1 MSQEIEVYKNNIQ
14 AFMRIVASL
23 SLASDTLIG
32 PAAKALMY
40 QSGKEMG
47 KAEAKKL
54 DRTDDLLKALAM
66 LDDAEHGVW
75 HIEPWADDGATS
87 YIVEQDSSKIAR
99 LIFRECPIRQV
110 CLTHGI
116 PQDGALCRITHGLF
130 AGMMGE
136 IMDKR
141 VELKVEH
148 PGPNACKKI
157 VEIKEANNHHGRD

>member
-1 MSQEIEVYKNNIQ
+1 MTEGIDVYKNNVQ

-66 LDDAEHGVW
+66 LDEAERGVW
-75 HIEPWADDGATS
+75 HIEPWADDGAS
-87 YIVEQDSSKIAR
+87 SFIVEQDGSHVAH

-116 PQDGALCRITHGLF
+116 AQDGAICRITHGLF

-136 IMDKR
+136 IMNKR
-141 VELKVEH
+141 IEVKVEH
-148 PGPNACKKI
+148 AGPNACKKV
-157 VEIKEANNHHGRD
+157 VEIKELSSSHA

>member
-1 MSQEIEVYKNNIQ
+1 MSEEIEVYKNNIQ
-14 AFMRIVASL
+14 TFMRIVASL

-47 KAEAKKL
+47 KAEGKKL

-66 LDDAEHGVW
+66 LDDAEQGVW
-75 HIEPWADDGATS
+75 QIEPWADDGATS
-87 YIVEQDSSKIAR
+87 YIAEQDGSKVAH

-136 IMDKR
+136 IMGRK
-141 VELKVEH
+141 VEVKVEH
-148 PGPNACKKI
+148 AGPNACKKI
-157 VEIKEANNHHGRD
+157 VEIKNGNNHA

>member
-1 MSQEIEVYKNNIQ
+1 MTEGIDVYKNNIQ

-23 SLASDTLIG
+23 ALASDTLIG

-66 LDDAEHGVW
+66 LDEAERGVW
-75 HIEPWADDGATS
+75 HIEPWADDGAS
-87 YIVEQDSSKIAR
+87 SFIAEQDGCQIAH

-116 PQDGALCRITHGLF
+116 AQDGTICRITHGLF

-136 IMDKR
+136 IMNKKIE
-141 VELKVEH
+141 VKVEH
-148 PGPNACKKI
+148 AGPNACKKV
-157 VEIKEANNHHGRD
+157 VEIKELSNHHG

>member
-1 MSQEIEVYKNNIQ
+1 MTLEIDVYKNNIQ

-47 KAEAKKL
+47 KVEAKKL

-66 LDDAEHGVW
+66 LDEAERGVW
-75 HIEPWADDGATS
+75 HIEPWVDDGAS
-87 YIVEQDSSKIAR
+87 SFIVEQDGSKIAH

-110 CLTHGI
+110 CLTHGV
-116 PQDGALCRITHGLF
+116 PQDGAICRITHGLF

-136 IMDKR
+136 IMSKR
-141 VELKVEH
+141 IELKVEH
-148 PGPNACKKI
+148 AGPNACKKV
-157 VEIKEANNHHGRD
+157 VEIKGLNNNHG